1 MKGAA
6 ASYLEKEKDVEKAAM
21 KNKNV
26 LVPGLSIGIIGYA
39 VGNYL
44 GFIISQLLEHL

>member
-1 MKGAA
+1 MMA
-6 ASYLEKEKDVEKAAM
+6 AAM

-26 LVPGLSIGIIGYA
+26 LVTGLTLGIIGYA

-44 GFIISQLLEHL
+44 GYLMSELLKLL